1 MLEELLSKFRARG
14 ASQQALEFAASVV
27 EMPAPPKAKGSPAI
41 PTYLRNAQQPPDSFL
56 IQDDLRLANVDIESL
71 RTHPSTPAT
80 LRILSKAS
88 PDLSA
93 AKSAFNRVGITSKYT
108 VISRNLDGT
117 LNEQGTQLAQE
128 LCRRFDLLGPTEGG
142 YNAWPSIRAC
152 SESMGGELYL
162 LGACAME
169 VVLNKSRLPEAL
181 MPIAVDT
188 IKFKYQK
195 RRKVPFQVLGGEEV
209 SLDFPTFFYVSLDQ
223 SLRTAYADSQVES
236 CIQPMIASQ
245 SFANDLRRVFR
256 RSISPRLKS
265 TLNHEKWLASVPS
278 EIRHD
283 PVELEKYQ
291 NRAIA
296 QVESLINGLNPEDA
310 LILWDIVE
318 VDLLNNG
325 NTTLSEEYKIFSSI
339 LNGKLAA
346 GAKTMPVILGHES
359 VGSSN
364 IASSQAMLYL
374 KQVEGACMFKLNEIY
389 SRALTLC
396 VRLYGID
403 AVVEFAYDPPNLRP
417 ESELE
422 AFKSMRQSRI
432 LEQLSLG
439 LITDAE
445 ANLELTGTLPPPGA
459 PKLSGTMFKNSPPG
473 NISTP
478 ESNTGALE
486 QDLSGDAP
494 KEPKS

>member
-1 MLEELLSKFRARG
+1 MLDSLLQKFKAKG

-27 EMPAPPKAKGSPAI
+27 EMPPAPKAKGSPAL
-41 PTYLRNAQQPPDSFL
+41 PTYLRNAQQSPDTFL
-56 IQDDLRLANVDIESL
+56 QQDDLRLANVDIETL
-71 RTHPSTPAT
+71 RTAPTTAAT
-80 LRILSKAS
+80 LRVLSKAS

-108 VISRNLDGT
+108 VLSRNLDGT
-117 LNEQGTQLAQE
+117 LNEKGTQLVQE

-142 YNAWPSIRAC
+142 YNAYPSIRAC
-152 SESMGGELYL
+152 SESMGNELYL
-162 LGACAME
+162 LNACSLE

-188 IKFKYQK
+188 VKFKYQK
-195 RRKVPFQVLGGEEV
+195 KRKVPYQVLGGEEV
-209 SLDFPTFFYVSLDQ
+209 SLDFPTFFYISLDQ

-236 CIQPMIASQ
+236 CIQPMIAAQ

-256 RSISPRLKS
+256 RAISPRIKAKLS
-265 TLNHEKWLASVPS
+265 HEKWLASVPS

-296 QVESLINGLNPEDA
+296 QIETLINGLNPEDA
-310 LILWDIVE
+310 LIIWDILE
-318 VDLLNNG
+318 VDYLNNG
-325 NTTLSEEYKIFSSI
+325 STTLSEEYKIFSSI

-346 GAKTMPVILGHES
+346 GAKTMPAVLGHES
-359 VGSSN
+359 VGSQN
-364 IASSQAMLYL
+364 IASTQSMLYL
-374 KQVEGACMFKLNEIY
+374 KQVEGACQAKLNEIY

-403 AVVEFAYDPPNLRP
+403 AVVEFEYDPPNLRP

-432 LEQLSLG
+432 LELNSIGMMPDQEASL
-439 LITDAE
+439 L
-445 ANLELTGTLPPPGA
+445 LTGTLLPPGA
-459 PKLSGTMFKNSPPG
+459 PKLFGTFYKTSSPQ

-486 QDLSGDAP
+486 QDLNGDTP